1 MQMRIRGVEIDLVV
15 AAMAVAATVIG
26 LASGFGVV
34 SILGGVLIL
43 GAALGSRF
51 MGAWVTQAFALPPR
65 GTQERGY
72 VIRSLGAAAAMK
84 TLVSSVPGGPV
95 AARCREM
102 ERQARTALPTIRALA
117 LQTYRVRRLADA
129 IPLLQLESERA
140 HTASL
145 INAGPGEGTRIELE
159 SSLRSTESQ
168 VRTGIRLRALADELA
183 ARTRALTAS
192 LNAAA
197 AGIAELQALSSSDPT
212 AQTDLALA
220 SLSREI
226 EALREGLQE
235 AQAFGRKAAAVHLLE
250 V

>member
-1 MQMRIRGVEIDLVV
+1 MQIRIRGVEIDLLVIV
-15 AAMAVAATVIG
+15 MAVGATVIG
-26 LASGFGVV
+26 FASGLGIV
-34 SILGGVLIL
+34 SIFGGVLVFV
-43 GAALGSRF
+43 AAHGSRYV
-51 MGAWVTQAFALPPR
+51 GAWVTQRFALPPR
-65 GTQERGY
+65 GTPERQH
-72 VIRSLGAAAAMK
+72 VIRSLGAASAMK
-84 TLVSSVPGGPV
+84 TLVTAVPDGPI

-117 LQTYRVRRLADA
+117 LQTFRVRRLADA

-140 HTASL
+140 NTASL
-145 INAGPGEGTRIELE
+145 IQARPAESTRIELE

-168 VRTGIRLRALADELA
+168 VRTGIRLRALAEELA

-226 EALREGLQE
+226 EALREGLEE
-235 AQAFGRKAAAVHLLE
+235 AQAFGRQAAAVHHLE

>member
-1 MQMRIRGVEIDLVV
+1 MRIRGVEIDLVV
-15 AAMAVAATVIG
+15 TVMAIAATVIG
-26 LASGFGVV
+26 FASGLGLI
-34 SILGGVLIL
+34 SIFGGVLVL
-43 GAALGSRF
+43 VAAHGSRYI
-51 MGAWVTQAFALPPR
+51 GAWVTQRFALPPR
-65 GTQERGY
+65 GTPEREH

-84 TLVSSVPGGPV
+84 TLVTSVPDGAV

-102 ERQARTALPTIRALA
+102 ERQAGTALPTIRALA
-117 LQTYRVRRLADA
+117 LQTFRVRRLADA
-129 IPLLQLESERA
+129 VPLLQLESERA
-140 HTASL
+140 HTASE
-145 INAGPGEGTRIELE
+145 IEAGPGEGTRMELE

-168 VRTGIRLRALADELA
+168 IRTGLRLRALADELA

-197 AGIAELQALSSSDPT
+197 AGIAELQAISSSDPT

-226 EALREGLQE
+226 ETLRQGLEE
-235 AQAFGRKAAAVHLLE
+235 AQTFGRQAAAVHLLE

>member
-1 MQMRIRGVEIDLVV
+1 MRIRGVEIDPVV
-15 AAMAVAATVIG
+15 TVIAVAATAIG
-26 LASGFGVV
+26 FASGFGIA
-34 SILGGVLIL
+34 SILGGLLVLV
-43 GAALGSRF
+43 AAHGSRYI
-51 MGAWVTQAFALPPR
+51 GAWVTQRFALPPR
-65 GTQERGY
+65 GTPEREH
-72 VIRSLGAAAAMK
+72 VIRALGAAAAMK
-84 TLVSSVPGGPV
+84 TLVTSVPDGPV

-117 LQTYRVRRLADA
+117 LQTFRVRSLADA

-145 INAGPGEGTRIELE
+145 LDAGPGEGTRIELE

-168 VRTGIRLRALADELA
+168 VRTGVRLRALADELA

-226 EALREGLQE
+226 EALRKGLEE
-235 AQAFGRKAAAVHLLE
+235 AQAFGRQAAAVHLLE

>member
-1 MQMRIRGVEIDLVV
+1 MQIRIRGVEIDLLVTV
-15 AAMAVAATVIG
+15 MAVAATAFG
-26 LASGFGVV
+26 FASGLGIV
-34 SILGGVLIL
+34 SIFGGGLVLI
-43 GAALGSRF
+43 AAHGSRYL
-51 MGAWVTQAFALPPR
+51 GAWVSRRFALPPR
-65 GTQERGY
+65 GTPEREY
-72 VIRSLGAAAAMK
+72 VTRSLGAATAMK
-84 TLVSSVPGGPV
+84 SLVSGVPEGPV

-102 ERQARTALPTIRALA
+102 ERQARAALPTIRALA
-117 LQTYRVRRLADA
+117 VQTFRVRRLADA

-145 INAGPGEGTRIELE
+145 IETSPGQGTRIELE

-168 VRTGIRLRALADELA
+168 VRTGIRLRSLAEELA

-212 AQTDLALA
+212 AQTDLALT

-226 EALREGLQE
+226 EALREGLEE
-235 AQAFGRKAAAVHLLE
+235 AQEFGRRAAAVHLLE

>member
-15 AAMAVAATVIG
+15 VGMAVILTAVG
-26 LASGFGVV
+26 LASGFG
-34 SILGGVLIL
+34 ILAIVAGIAL
-43 GAALGSRF
+43 AAVAHGSRYV
-51 MGAWVTQAFALPPR
+51 GAWVTGRFALPPR
-65 GTQERGY
+65 GAPEREH
-72 VIRSLGAAAAMK
+72 VMRSLAAAAAMK
-84 TLVSSVPGGPV
+84 RLVQSAPSGPV
-95 AARCREM
+95 TGRCREM

-117 LQTYRVRRLADA
+117 LQTFRVRRLADE
-129 IPLLQLESERA
+129 IPLRQLESERA

-145 INAGPGEGTRIELE
+145 IEAHPAEGMRIELE
-159 SSLRSTESQ
+159 SSLRSTETQ
-168 VRTGIRLRALADELA
+168 LRTGLRLHSLADELG

-192 LNAAA
+192 MNAAA
-197 AGIAELQALSSSDPT
+197 AGIAELQALSSSDRT

-235 AQAFGRKAAAVHLLE
+235 AQAFGRQAAAVHLLE

>member
-1 MQMRIRGVEIDLVV
+1 MQMRIRGVEIDLMVT
-15 AAMAVAATVIG
+15 AMAIAATAIG
-26 LASGFGVV
+26 FGSGFGMA
-34 SILGGVLIL
+34 SILGGLLVLV
-43 GAALGSRF
+43 AAHGSRCI
-51 MGAWVTQAFALPPR
+51 GAWFTQRFALPPR
-65 GTQERGY
+65 GTPEREQ
-72 VIRSLGAAAAMK
+72 VIRSQGAAAAMK
-84 TLVSSVPGGPV
+84 TLVTSVPDGPV

-117 LQTYRVRRLADA
+117 LQTFRVRRLADA
-129 IPLLQLESERA
+129 IPLLQLESERV

-145 INAGPGEGTRIELE
+145 IEAGPGEGTRIELE

-168 VRTGIRLRALADELA
+168 VRTGLRLRALADELA
-183 ARTRALTAS
+183 ARTRALTTS

-235 AQAFGRKAAAVHLLE
+235 AQAFGRQAAAVHLLE